1 MFKAKLLEIKRAIE
15 RHQTVALTEL
25 VKLRLDKTFN
35 LYVQQLEISYNRLLQ
50 VGELKLLQQLSK
62 EE

>member
-35 LYVQQLEISYNRLLQ
+35 LYVQQLEVSYNRLLQ